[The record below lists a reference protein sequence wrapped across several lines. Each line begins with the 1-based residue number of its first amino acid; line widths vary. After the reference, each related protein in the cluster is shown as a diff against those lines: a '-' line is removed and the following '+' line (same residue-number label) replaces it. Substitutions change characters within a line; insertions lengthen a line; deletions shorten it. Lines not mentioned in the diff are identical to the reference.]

1 MHGLISKIS
10 ICYWQDQPDYYLPF
24 QELVKFLKK
33 RRLHPGRYKVYFQL
47 KSEEINR
54 EHMIFASKS
63 RKLRPWVS
71 CTNSTCNQLISHD
84 QLNISK
90 GQKKFSHAW
99 FWCRSTRTGVLQP
112 EHADTCARVIN
123 IQYHSGIDTMTLV

>member
-24 QELVKFLKK
+24 QELINFWKK
-33 RRLHPGRYKVYFQL
+33 DGSIQVDKRFISNWNPK
-47 KSEEINR
+47 KSIENI
-54 EHMIFASKS
+54 MIFASKC
-63 RKLRPWVS
+63 RKLRSRAS

-84 QLNISK
+84 QLNFSK
-90 GQKKFSHAW
+90 GQKKFSHAR

-112 EHADTCARVIN
+112 EHADTCSRVIN